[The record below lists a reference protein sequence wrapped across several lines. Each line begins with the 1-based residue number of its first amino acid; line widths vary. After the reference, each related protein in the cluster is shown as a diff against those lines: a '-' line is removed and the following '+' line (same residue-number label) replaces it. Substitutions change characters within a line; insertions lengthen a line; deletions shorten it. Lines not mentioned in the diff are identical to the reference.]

1 MLHSFHVAPFFV
13 LHCFYVVPFVHSF
26 HVALFSC
33 WTRFVLHFSHFTL
46 FSCWTLF
53 MLHFFYV
60 VPFSCCTF
68 LCVALLSCC
77 TFSRV
82 ASCCTLFMLHFLG
95 IQASNFIKKKL
106 HHKCF
111 PVKFVK
117 ILRTPILENICER
130 RLQKIFSHKL
140 SQCKSLT
147 LREGMDSSYSDQKQS
162 SRCVKKLFLEISRN
176 SQENTCAKVSFL
188 IKM

>member
-1 MLHSFHVAPFFV
+1 MLHSFHVTPFLV

-82 ASCCTLFMLHFLG
+82 ASRCFLFMLHVLG
-95 IQASNFIKKKL
+95 IQTSNFIKKDFITGIFLWNLWNFQKHLFWRTSANDCFKKFSLKL
-106 HHKCF
+106 Y
-111 PVKFVK
+111 
-117 ILRTPILENICER
+117 
-130 RLQKIFSHKL
+130 
-140 SQCKSLT
+140 QCQSLT
-147 LREGMDSSYSDQKQS
+147 
-162 SRCVKKLFLEISRN
+162 I
-176 SQENTCAKVSFL
+176 
-188 IKM
+188 